1 MSVREAVAGDVVL
14 AAGFDAFA
22 RHGFARTTMADI
34 AERAGMSRPAL
45 YLRVRNKEE
54 VLRAVGAALLAD
66 SLERARGA
74 VDGTGEPSSR
84 ITAVLE
90 AKLGLTLG
98 LAERS
103 EHALELLAHYGRV
116 ATEESGAYT
125 EEIEQLTA
133 SVLEQCGA
141 DSERCADLAVGLVR
155 AVQGLE
161 RELEDAARAR
171 RLLRVLVETTV
182 LGLAKRRPAGSRP

>member
-1 MSVREAVAGDVVL
+1 MSVRTAVADDVLL

-22 RHGFARTTMADI
+22 RHGFTRTTMADI

-66 SLERARGA
+66 SLARAREA
-74 VDGTGEPSSR
+74 ADSATDPATR
-84 ITAVLE
+84 ALAVLE

-103 EHALELLAHYGRV
+103 EHAVELLAHYARV
-116 ATEESGAYT
+116 AGEESSAYT
-125 EEIEQLTA
+125 EEIERLTA
-133 SVLEQCGA
+133 AALRSGGA
-141 DSERCADLAVGLVR
+141 AAQRSADLATALVR

-161 RELEDAARAR
+161 RDLEDAARAR
-171 RLLRVLVETTV
+171 RLLRVLVETSA
-182 LGLAKRRPAGSRP
+182 LGLSRQ